1 MMRIR
6 PVLAA
11 GLTVLLLATAACGS
25 SSSSSSKGAVV
36 VGNAGFTESEVLSNM
51 YAQVLAKLGYS
62 TSIISVA
69 SSEIFQ
75 SSLQSGQI
83 SVVPEY
89 AATYANQLDALVN
102 NKSEG
107 NVGSP
112 DLDKTIAAMTPLA
125 AKLGLTVLTPSSAVD
140 QNAFAV
146 SKTYAAKHNLTTLSD
161 LGKSGQ
167 AVTIAGPPECATRP
181 FCQPGLEKVYG
192 IKVKGIDRLGFDT
205 IQGKKAVQNGT
216 DELAE
221 VATTDATVGDFDL
234 VVLTDDL
241 HLQNADNLVP
251 VFNTKALKP
260 DMRTALNKLSAT
272 LTTAD
277 LAALNKQVDIDRM
290 TPAAV
295 ATAYLKSKGLI

>member
-11 GLTVLLLATAACGS
+11 SVAVLLLAATACS
-25 SSSSSSKGAVV
+25 SSASTSSKGSLV

-51 YAQVLAKLGYS
+51 YAQVLANLGYK

-75 SSLQSGQI
+75 SSLQSGKI

-89 AATYANQLDALVN
+89 AATYADQLDALVN

-107 NVGSP
+107 NIGSP
-112 DLDKTIAAMTPLA
+112 DLSKTVAAMTPLA
-125 AKLGLTVLTPSSAVD
+125 TKLGLTVLTPSTAVD
-140 QNAFAV
+140 QNAYAV
-146 SKTYAAKHNLTTLSD
+146 SKTYAAKYNLTTLSD

-181 FCQPGLEKVYG
+181 YCQPGLEKVYG

-205 IQGKKAVQNGT
+205 VQGKKAVQDGT
-216 DELAE
+216 DQLA
-221 VATTDATVGDFDL
+221 VVSTTDATVADFNL
-234 VVLTDDL
+234 VVLTDDQ

-251 VFNTKALKP
+251 IVNTKALKP
-260 DMRTALNKLSAT
+260 DMRTALDKLSAT